1 MRLTVIFTGKTKVWY
16 LKEGVDEYLKRMER
30 YAPLSSITIPDPK
43 ISGKP
48 EREQVKLI
56 EGEHILKKIRP
67 GEYVILLDEVGQM
80 FDSVGFAKHLSS
92 LEGRTGHVV
101 FVVGGPYGFS
111 DEVYGRADE
120 KISLSAMTFSHQM
133 VRLIF
138 TEQLY
143 RAYTILKG
151 EPYHHN

>member
-1 MRLTVIFTGKTKVWY
+1 MRLTVIFTGKTKERY
-16 LKEGVDEYLKRMER
+16 LKEGVDEYLKRMDR
-30 YAPLSSITIPDPK
+30 YAPLTIITIPDLK
-43 ISGKP
+43 ISGKAD
-48 EREQVKLI
+48 REQVKRT
-56 EGEHILKKIRP
+56 EGEQILKKIRP
-67 GEYVILLDEVGQM
+67 GDYLILLDEGGQM

-92 LEGRTGHVV
+92 LEGRTGRAV

-133 VRLIF
+133 IRLIF
-138 TEQLY
+138 SEQLY
-143 RAYTILKG
+143 RAYTILRG

>member
-1 MRLTVIFTGKTKVWY
+1 MRLTVIFTGKTKEWY
-16 LKEGVDEYLKRMER
+16 LKEGVDEYLKRVER
-30 YAPLSSITIPDPK
+30 YAPLTSITIPDTK
-43 ISGKP
+43 ISGKA
-48 EREQVKLI
+48 EREQVKRI
-56 EGEHILKKIRP
+56 EGEQILKKIRS
-67 GEYVILLDEVGQM
+67 GEHVILLDEGGQM

-92 LEGRTGHVV
+92 LEGRTGHAV

-111 DEVYGRADE
+111 DEVDRRADE

-138 TEQLY
+138 AEQLY
-143 RAYTILKG
+143 RAYTILRG

>member
-1 MRLTVIFTGKTKVWY
+1 MRLTVIFTGKTKERY
-16 LKEGVDEYLKRMER
+16 LIEGVDEYMRRVER
-30 YAPLSSITIPDPK
+30 YAPLTSITIPDPK
-43 ISGKP
+43 ISGKI
-48 EREQVKLI
+48 EREQIKRI
-56 EGEHILKKIRP
+56 EGEQILKKIGP
-67 GEYVILLDEVGQM
+67 GEYVILLDEGGQM
-80 FDSVGFAKHLSS
+80 FNSVGFAKHLSS

-101 FVVGGPYGFS
+101 FVIGGPYGFS
-111 DEVYGRADE
+111 KEVYRRADK

-143 RAYTILKG
+143 RAYTILRG